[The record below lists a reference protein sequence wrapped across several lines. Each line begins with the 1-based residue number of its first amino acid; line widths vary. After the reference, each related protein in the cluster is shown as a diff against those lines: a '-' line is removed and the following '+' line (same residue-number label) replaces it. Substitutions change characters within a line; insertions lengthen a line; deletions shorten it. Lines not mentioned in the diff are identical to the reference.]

1 DEAVKSAKAE
11 ATQAL
16 AADAANATKQAVTE
30 AVQDYQKNTEARLKG
45 IFDACATVGRPD
57 MAGELMLSDLSLEQ
71 AQEQLFAKM
80 ADEGEELQN
89 HTTDPEANGQSR
101 NYL

>member
-1 DEAVKSAKAE
+1 
-11 ATQAL
+11 
-16 AADAANATKQAVTE
+16 
-30 AVQDYQKNTEARLKG
+30 
-45 IFDACATVGRPD
+45 FDACATVGRPD

-101 NYL
+101 NYLLEMCQAAAKNAVES